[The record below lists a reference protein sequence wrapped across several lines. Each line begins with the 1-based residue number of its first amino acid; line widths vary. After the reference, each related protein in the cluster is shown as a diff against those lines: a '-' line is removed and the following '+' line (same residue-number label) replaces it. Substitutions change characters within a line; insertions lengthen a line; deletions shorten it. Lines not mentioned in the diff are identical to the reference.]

1 MPDNLP
7 SIEDLEYI
15 ATMELALIEYIIGSK
30 MVAFHRH
37 YSYMCSICG
46 KIFIT
51 LAFIDIFFFYKYMK
65 DMYVH

>member
-30 MVAFHRH
+30 MVAFHRR
-37 YSYMCSICG
+37 
-46 KIFIT
+46 
-51 LAFIDIFFFYKYMK
+51 
-65 DMYVH
+65 